1 MDTDL
6 PLPSSSTA
14 AIVAI
19 SHRPGAL
26 LTRTPDARAPL
37 ARSLGVVGSA
47 VAFSGLSTYGYLV
60 LAARAL
66 GVEDYAPFAV
76 AWSLALVVAAG
87 VFVPLEQE
95 TARAVAVEA
104 ARSRPAHDVVRRLG
118 AGAAALALAC
128 AVLTTVLAVP
138 LLPLLDRSVTLLVAL
153 GVVGLG
159 LAPPFLLRGLL
170 SGQQRF
176 GAYAVIVVAEGFL
189 RMAGAAVLLALG
201 VRTAAPYLAMVALSA
216 FLSALAGI
224 AVVQLG
230 DRRTGSTGA
239 ARPPPAAAA
248 PASPTP
254 AGTGTAV
261 APRMTRGWGGLA
273 TLVTA
278 ALMSQVLLNVGPVLV
293 AFLAQPGERA
303 AASRLLAGM
312 VLARVPLFLFSA
324 VQAALVPRLTGDAT
338 REDLDSF
345 RRTVRVLVLGVAGLT
360 AVLCGALLLVGEPL
374 LALLFGDGFRLSGGL
389 LALLAVGVGCYLV
402 AATAGS
408 ALLALGRHGAL
419 TQGWLLGLA
428 TLAGVTALVPD
439 LLARISLGFA
449 AGCAA
454 SAVALLAHLRSSVA
468 RRSRTPA
475 VGDLTSPA

>member
-1 MDTDL
+1 VDADL
-6 PLPSSSTA
+6 PLSSSSTA

-37 ARSLGVVGSA
+37 ARSLGVVGPA

-60 LAARAL
+60 LSARAL
-66 GVEDYAPFAV
+66 GVEAYAPFAV

-95 TARAVAVEA
+95 TARAVAVEG
-104 ARSRPAHDVVRRLG
+104 ARGRPPHVVVRRLG
-118 AGAAALALAC
+118 VGAAALAAGCALLT
-128 AVLTTVLAVP
+128 AVLALP
-138 LLPLLDRSVTLLVAL
+138 LLPLLDRSVPLLVAL

-176 GAYAVIVVAEGFL
+176 GAYSAVVVAEGFL
-189 RMAGAAVLLALG
+189 RVSGAAVLMALG
-201 VRTAAPYLAMVALSA
+201 VRSAAPYLAMVALSA
-216 FLSALAGI
+216 SLSACAGL
-224 AVVQLG
+224 AVVG
-230 DRRTGSTGA
+230 TRGRGA
-239 ARPPPAAAA
+239 GEAPLAA
-248 PASPTP
+248 PA
-254 AGTGTAV
+254 ATGTRTT
-261 APRMTRGWGGLA
+261 APGRRGNGWGGLA

-278 ALMSQVLLNVGPVLV
+278 ALLSQVLLNVGPVLV
-293 AFLAQPGERA
+293 ALLAQPDERA

-338 REDLDSF
+338 RDDLDSF
-345 RRTVRVLVLGVAGLT
+345 GRTVRVLILGVTALT
-360 AVLCGALLLVGEPL
+360 AVLAGVLLLVGEPL
-374 LALLFGDGFRLSGGL
+374 LALLFGADFRLSGPL
-389 LALLAVGVGCYLV
+389 LALLALGVGCYLV

-419 TQGWLLGLA
+419 ARGWLVGLA
-428 TLAGVTALVPD
+428 TLAVVTAVVPD
-439 LLARISLGFA
+439 LLQRIALGFA
-449 AGCAA
+449 VGCAA
-454 SAVALLAHLRSSVA
+454 SALALLTDLRSSVA
-468 RRSRTPA
+468 RRGRDTSVGDVTPA
-475 VGDLTSPA
+475 A